1 MAQTVAQANQ
11 LVLTDGGVGW
21 NKLQS
26 VFGLVRA
33 LGGGESLAWTIQG
46 AVAIAIAVALVFLW
60 RSQAPFDLKAAALAV
75 GAVLVTPYVFAYDLV
90 ALAVPVAF
98 LLRFGLARGF
108 LRFEGIALA
117 AAGALLLSYI
127 VATTQVGLAAS
138 LIVAL
143 LIARR
148 VFDCASA
155 STAVPSATAA

>member
-1 MAQTVAQANQ
+1 MAESVAKANQ
-11 LVLTDGGVGW
+11 LVLTDGGAGW

-33 LGGGESLAWTIQG
+33 LGGGEGLAWMIQG
-46 AVAIAIAVALVFLW
+46 GVTVAIAAALVWMW
-60 RSQAPFDLKAAALAV
+60 RSDAPFCLKAAALAV

-90 ALAVPVAF
+90 VLAVPVAF
-98 LLRFGLARGF
+98 LLRFCLARGF
-108 LRFEGIALA
+108 LRSEGLWLA

-148 VFDCASA
+148 VWDASSGSLA
-155 STAVPSATAA
+155 CR